1 MITWSRTRTFLTGI
15 TLILATN
22 AVALVGVA
30 YNRSGAPESTMTLTQ
45 RELVRPTSWG
55 SKRENSG
62 LALQLQWRVLGEEA
76 VSHAGI
82 VDTPAWLD
90 KAKLASLGFDVSKP
104 VDTPEGRSHYD
115 KLLPRDVL
123 LVLELDGPAYQ
134 AALERARQH
143 LQKEEA
149 LLAAHVGETEFEQR
163 VDYARE
169 QLDQEKNLNSRLFV
183 VDAGLDAAALR
194 AKYPDRTKYALVR
207 GQVQVQIIRRTNH
220 SQLAGY
226 VDGIDVREI
235 NVPLMYRPIFEAMP
249 KAAVQH
255 VVHPPLGN
263 AQAREYQKL
272 PHYEVSVAFGKRL
285 EPWITG
291 ASVPPQS

>member
-1 MITWSRTRTFLTGI
+1 MIIGSRTRTFLTGV

-22 AVALVGVA
+22 AVALLGVA
-30 YNRSGAPESTMTLTQ
+30 YNRSGARESTLTLTQ
-45 RELVRPTSWG
+45 RELVRPASW
-55 SKRENSG
+55 SSEPENSG
-62 LALQLQWRVLGEEA
+62 LALRLQWRVLGKEVGDA
-76 VSHAGI
+76 
-82 VDTPAWLD
+82 TPAWLD
-90 KAKLASLGFDVSKP
+90 KAKLAALGFDVSKP
-104 VDTPEGRSHYD
+104 VDTPEERSHYD
-115 KLLPRDVL
+115 KLLPKEVL

-134 AALERARQH
+134 AALERAQQH

-149 LLAAHVGETEFEQR
+149 LLAANVGKTKFEQR
-163 VDYARE
+163 VRNARE

-220 SQLAGY
+220 SQLSGY
-226 VDGIDVREI
+226 VDDIDISEI

-249 KAAVQH
+249 KAPVQH
-255 VVHPPLGN
+255 VFHPPLGN

-285 EPWITG
+285 EPWIAG